1 MFDVELTGEGR
12 IRMVGRLDAAAA
24 VQLEQFLLEIDS
36 SAVVDCEALDYI
48 SSGGLG
54 ELFAAQKRLKSQG
67 EALTLRN
74 LNPHI
79 REVFAIA
86 GFDAFFEI
94 E

>member
-1 MFDVELTGEGR
+1 
-12 IRMVGRLDAAAA
+12 MVGRLDAAAA
-24 VQLEQFLLEIDS
+24 VRLERFLLEVNS
-36 SAVVDCEALDYI
+36 SAVVDFEELDYI

-54 ELFAAQKRLKSQG
+54 EMFAAQKRLKSAG
-67 EALTLRN
+67 EALVLRN

>member
-1 MFDVELTGEGR
+1 MFDIEQTEEGV

-24 VQLEQFLLEIDS
+24 IRLERFLIEIES
-36 SAVVDCEALDYI
+36 SAIVDFEALDYI
-48 SSGGLG
+48 SSGGFG
-54 ELFAAQKRLKSQG
+54 ELFAAQKRLKAAG

-79 REVFAIA
+79 RELFAIA
-86 GFDAFFEI
+86 GFDAFFDI